1 MSVATPNET
10 LAENT
15 SSEALPLSL
24 LLKSTST
31 GAHEGLDKRIISLAP
46 FSNRERYALF
56 VRTQSRLHQAVSPWF
71 QNEQLNEWL
80 PELKLR
86 DRVAAV
92 LQDCQD
98 LGVSEAALGEDKQ
111 AAVAQITDPYTAL
124 GWVYTVEGS
133 NLGAAFL
140 LKMARAQ
147 LELTETFGARHLAG
161 HDDGRGAHWKRFRED
176 LDALPLSESQ
186 RELAA
191 QGAMAAFTF
200 ARESVETLMAG
211 NA

>member
-1 MSVATPNET
+1 MSIAVANET
-10 LAENT
+10 L
-15 SSEALPLSL
+15 PLSV

-56 VRTQSRLHQAVSPWF
+56 VRTQARIHHAASPWF
-71 QNEQLNEWL
+71 QDAQLNNWL
-80 PELKLR
+80 DGLSTR
-86 DRVAAV
+86 DRITQV
-92 LQDCQD
+92 LQDCED
-98 LGVSEAALGEDKQ
+98 LGISPSAIAEDSQAAQQVKIDTPYAALGW
-111 AAVAQITDPYTAL
+111 I
-124 GWVYTVEGS
+124 YTVEGS

-147 LELTETFGARHLAG
+147 LELSETFGARHLAG

-186 RELAA
+186 REQAA
-191 QGAMAAFTF
+191 QGAMNAFSF
-200 ARESVETLMAG
+200 ARESVEFLMTEEA
-211 NA
+211 